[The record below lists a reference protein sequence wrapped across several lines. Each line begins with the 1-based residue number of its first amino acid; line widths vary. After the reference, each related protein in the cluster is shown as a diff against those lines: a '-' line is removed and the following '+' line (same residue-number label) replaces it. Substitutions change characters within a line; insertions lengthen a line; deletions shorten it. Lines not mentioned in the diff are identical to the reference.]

1 MRMVT
6 MTMAMMPVTQM
17 VVMVHT
23 LPMKNNSLLRGL
35 LHHC

>member
-6 MTMAMMPVTQM
+6 MTTQMMPVTQM

-23 LPMKNNSLLRGL
+23 LPMKNNSLFRGL

>member
-1 MRMVT
+1 MRVVT
-6 MTMAMMPVTQM
+6 MTMTMMPVTQV

-23 LPMKNNSLLRGL
+23 LPMKNYSLLRSL

>member
-1 MRMVT
+1 MRVVT
-6 MTMAMMPVTQM
+6 MTTKM